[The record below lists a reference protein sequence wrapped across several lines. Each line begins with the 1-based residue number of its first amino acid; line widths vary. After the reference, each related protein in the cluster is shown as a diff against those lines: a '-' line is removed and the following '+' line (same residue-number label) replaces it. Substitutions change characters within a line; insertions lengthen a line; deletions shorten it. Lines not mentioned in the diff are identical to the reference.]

1 MKTIICTSDACLIK
15 SALAGYYESVIFD
28 GCPDYESFVPDVEN
42 SVWFILKQDSYTSD
56 SAVCESQIAGIIKLE
71 NLNLTTWIP
80 HILIYPEFRQ
90 NGSETWGL
98 AVAQYMKERLKDVC
112 FLVMTPYESAKNYA
126 LRMGFNY
133 IGVLPKSIKKDG
145 KLMDQYMLSGGTL

>member
-1 MKTIICTSDACLIK
+1 LGANYLKTITCTSDACLIK

-28 GCPDYESFVPDVEN
+28 GCPGYESFVPDVEN
-42 SVWFILKQDSYTSD
+42 SVWFILKQDSYT
-56 SAVCESQIAGIIKLE
+56 AGIIKLE

-145 KLMDQYMLSGGTL
+145 KLMDQYMLSGGAL